1 VSSFRRDLPRPRVL
15 RALIN
20 RDFSVSRSYRVSFL
34 LEIVYGS
41 AEVLLFF
48 FISRTF
54 KDVTIANLHGAP
66 SYFAFAAVG
75 IAVTVVLQATTTY
88 LASNIRN
95 EQLTG
100 TLEALVVQPVNGAE
114 LALGLAGYAFIE
126 ATIKAAFYITVPVVL
141 LGVNIGHASWAGFVA
156 MLIATGAAMTCIGI
170 LLGAA
175 AIVFKSTSVLAGVV
189 TLGLGLISGAL
200 YPISVLPGWVAAIG
214 RVMPTRFA
222 YDGLRAALYTGGGW
236 AQSAAI
242 LASIAVVSL
251 PVAIWCFERALD
263 ISRRVG
269 SLGQY

>member
-1 VSSFRRDLPRPRVL
+1 ML
-15 RALIN
+15 RALLN
-20 RDFSVSRSYRVSFL
+20 RDFSVSRSYRAAFL

-54 KDVTIANLHGAP
+54 KNVASANLHGAP

-88 LASNIRN
+88 LSSQIRN

-100 TLEALVVQPVNGAE
+100 TLEALVVQPINGAE

-141 LGVNIGHASWAGFVA
+141 LGVNVGHASWSGFVV
-156 MLIATGAAMTCIGI
+156 MIIATGTAMTSIGI
-170 LLGAA
+170 LLGAS
-175 AIVFKSTSVLAGVV
+175 AIVFKNTTVLAGVV

-236 AQSAAI
+236 AHSAGI
-242 LASIAVVSL
+242 LAAIAVVSL
-251 PVAIWCFERALD
+251 PVAIWCFGRALYL
-263 ISRRVG
+263 SKHVG